1 MGTLSSCGVI
11 GRTAAEPQTQQETGS
26 ISSKN
31 TEVEKEN
38 DFVESIVWQEIEKP
52 AARSWTETV
61 LRLQELGETD
71 PVIAEISADLSLY
84 PQNMLEAL
92 ANNPEMAGFVAGYP
106 DRSPVAEKGLSESEK
121 RQKIPLLLQWDPRWG
136 YHAYG
141 ENSCIG
147 VSGCGPTC
155 LSMVLYALIR
165 EETLTPDRIAAF
177 SMENGYYIEGIGT
190 SWELIYDFP
199 ELCGAYVAEI
209 GAEETA
215 MKAELDAGRFL
226 ICAMKKGD
234 FTAAGHFIVV
244 YGYDESGFL
253 VNDPN
258 CVARS
263 RRTWPFGQLQ
273 GADPGNLVS
282 GNIKGGGY

>member
-1 MGTLSSCGVI
+1 MILWNQLS
-11 GRTAAEPQTQQETGS
+11 E
-26 ISSKN
+26 
-31 TEVEKEN
+31 
-38 DFVESIVWQEIEKP
+38 QEIEKP

-92 ANNPEMAGFVAGYP
+92 ANNPEMAGFVAGYS
-106 DRSPVAEKGLSESEK
+106 DRSLVAEKGLSESEK

-136 YHAYG
+136 YQAYG

-190 SWELIYDFP
+190 SWELIYDFRNYAAP
-199 ELCGAYVAEI
+199 
-209 GAEETA
+209 
-215 MKAELDAGRFL
+215 MWQKSGR
-226 ICAMKKGD
+226 KK
-234 FTAAGHFIVV
+234 
-244 YGYDESGFL
+244 
-253 VNDPN
+253 P
-258 CVARS
+258 R
-263 RRTWPFGQLQ
+263 
-273 GADPGNLVS
+273 
-282 GNIKGGGY
+282 

>member
-52 AARSWTETV
+52 AAHSWTETV

-106 DRSPVAEKGLSESEK
+106 DRSLVAEKGLSESEK

-136 YHAYG
+136 YQAYG

-190 SWELIYDFP
+190 FY
-199 ELCGAYVAEI
+199 CGVW
-209 GAEETA
+209 
-215 MKAELDAGRFL
+215 L
-226 ICAMKKGD
+226 
-234 FTAAGHFIVV
+234 
-244 YGYDESGFL
+244 
-253 VNDPN
+253 
-258 CVARS
+258 
-263 RRTWPFGQLQ
+263 
-273 GADPGNLVS
+273 
-282 GNIKGGGY
+282 